1 MEFFVYHDF
10 RVLHHAKIWL
20 LAIVCTYYRF
30 VTTKKQIIDY
40 YGRKAMIKKV
50 LLGLIWFLIIFIV
63 SYVGTGVILLL
74 LILAPETNQIKYEA
88 AQTFRNTYMVFF
100 IVGSLILAILG
111 TATGILPGTKKKP
124 RAKKKTN
131 TKKKIRKKN
140 KSN

>member
-1 MEFFVYHDF
+1 
-10 RVLHHAKIWL
+10 
-20 LAIVCTYYRF
+20 
-30 VTTKKQIIDY
+30 
-40 YGRKAMIKKV
+40 MIKKV
-50 LLGLIWFLIIFIV
+50 LWGLIWFLIIFIV

-74 LILAPETNQIKYEA
+74 LILAPETNQIKYEV